1 VKVGANL
8 AYGGLS
14 PRELFKRS
22 LVSVRVDTGVTLVIN
37 PTFPYLEGISRT
49 FQATFKETAHA
60 DEGGWV
66 SLGAPYEE
74 CRLVGRPAR
83 VKNRR
88 ATPQGRAL
96 ADRVG
101 LDPPPFLAR
110 VEATSVDDDEV
121 MADGAHISRPLREFH
136 VGEVI
141 FHNCNEEGGL
151 VGVPSAV
158 LIAPNSNDDQRVL
171 HCFACNCTEFVL
183 RTYCPE
189 PYRCT
194 FVHALD
200 TKHFTL
206 DRVMLNSRKL
216 TGKWIRDRGRAGEVK

>member
-1 VKVGANL
+1 MKVGANL

-141 FHNCNEEGGL
+141 FHNCNEEGGAGGCAL
-151 VGVPSAV
+151 GRSHCPQLERRPAGVALFCLQLYGVRAPHV
-158 LIAPNSNDDQRVL
+158 LPRTIQMYVRARLGYQAL
-171 HCFACNCTEFVL
+171 HPRPGDVEQPQTN
-183 RTYCPE
+183 R
-189 PYRCT
+189 
-194 FVHALD
+194 
-200 TKHFTL
+200 
-206 DRVMLNSRKL
+206 
-216 TGKWIRDRGRAGEVK
+216 